1 MMIQLPKEFIHTTK
15 QLMGDER
22 FERYL
27 HSFEEDT
34 PVSIRLNPSKME
46 DERWKMEDAVP
57 VPWCRNAYYLAK
69 RPNFTFDQI
78 GRASCRE
85 RVYSGV

>member
-1 MMIQLPKEFIHTTK
+1 MTELPADFTTYTR

-34 PVSIRLNPSKME
+34 PVSIRLNPRKPTGQPIDGE
-46 DERWKMEDAVP
+46 
-57 VPWCRNAYYLAK
+57 
-69 RPNFTFDQI
+69 
-78 GRASCRE
+78 
-85 RVYSGV
+85 